1 MVTTGVPPW
10 IGKPQMPQ
18 ILRDVVWVKVVQIHQ
33 RLSKSGETV
42 FLAEDRAPNLTEF
55 PKRCAV
61 GGKRNCAK
69 RYFFWWIIKKWR
81 MRPNFRAMNS

>member
-18 ILRDVVWVKVVQIHQ
+18 ILRDVVRVKVVQIHQ

-42 FLAEDRAPNLTEF
+42 FWRKTEPQISQSSLNGALLVEKETVQKDIF
-55 PKRCAV
+55 S
-61 GGKRNCAK
+61 GG
-69 RYFFWWIIKKWR
+69 
-81 MRPNFRAMNS
+81 S